1 MSYPQCVGCYQYVG
15 WIGLI
20 VNLAISIL
28 KVFVGII
35 AGSQALLVDALYSA
49 KDVLTSFLIILG
61 LKFSKQ
67 PLDEE
72 HQFGHGKAEFL
83 FSLLVGLSMMTIT
96 GIFVYFET
104 DKLLAGG
111 QHQAPHMIALWA
123 ALFVVAAN
131 LFLWY
136 YTRCVS
142 YQINSPMVSVLS
154 HHQKSD
160 AYSSMAVALGI
171 IGSHYLNLPW
181 LDAVVAVGECLDLFH
196 LGTKIT
202 WDAVKGLMD
211 ASAPQELVHKIRELA
226 SSVSGVKT
234 VEEVRTRRVGQEIWI
249 SMVVG
254 VDPELTVEQG
264 KEISLWVED
273 RLLQMLPHLGDVSVH
288 FKSASGSVAE
298 FDFIQKEIVELRQQ
312 LEQAQQARE
321 QEAQLLLDAKG
332 EH

>member
-1 MSYPQCVGCYQYVG
+1 MSYPQCVVCYHSVG

-20 VNLAISIL
+20 ANLAISIL

-35 AGSQALLVDALYSA
+35 SGSQALLVDALYSA

-67 PLDEE
+67 PLDEQ

-83 FSLLVGLSMMTIT
+83 FSLCVGLSMMTIT
-96 GIFVYFET
+96 GVFVYFEA
-104 DKLLAGG
+104 DKLLSGAP
-111 QHQAPHMIALWA
+111 HQAPHMIALWA

-136 YTRCVS
+136 YTRCVAH
-142 YQINSPMVSVLS
+142 QINSPMVSVLS

-160 AYSSMAVALGI
+160 AYSSLAVALGI
-171 IGSHYLNLPW
+171 IGSHYLNVPW
-181 LDAVVAVGECLDLFH
+181 LDAVVAVGECVDLFH

-226 SSVSGVKT
+226 ATVAGVKN
-234 VEEVRTRRVGQEIWI
+234 VEDVRTRRVGQEIWV

-273 RLLQMLPHLGDVSVH
+273 LLVRMVPHLGDVSVH

-298 FDFIQKEIVELRQQ
+298 FDYIHKEIVQLRQQ
-312 LEQAQQARE
+312 MEMTQQAT
-321 QEAQLLLDAKG
+321 DALG
-332 EH
+332 GSS